1 MNAASKYRL
10 VDFIGCH
17 FHYIKDNNIMRLL
30 KNSKDSYAL
39 SGAVLGA
46 VLTLLTLQN
55 TYAAEATE
63 AILANQPT
71 LQRAL
76 PPSYYSDAPRTDE
89 QLTSLIVEQLTL
101 ENGVDI
107 SKLNVQTIDGV
118 VKVSGTAANETIIKR
133 IIQIGSSAGYVKWIE
148 STVTV
153 E

>member
-1 MNAASKYRL
+1 
-10 VDFIGCH
+10 
-17 FHYIKDNNIMRLL
+17 MRLL